1 MTEVKSVPVPEA
13 IKQLITNSNT
23 LLQNYQLELTTKV
36 QVANKEMMDIL
47 GLDPCDGWRLDIST
61 MTYIKQ
67 QEPSQE

>member
-13 IKQLITNSNT
+13 IKQLITNSNM

-47 GLDPCDGWRLDIST
+47 GLDPHDGWRLDIST

-67 QEPSQE
+67 QEHSQE